1 MLAVSHLNVWFG
13 PTEVLRDVTFSVDP
27 LSIVALLGGN
37 GSGKS
42 TVVNTICGLVRPRKG
57 SIAVAGVD
65 VAGKSTDWI
74 VRHGVVQVPQ
84 GRELFPSMTVRENV
98 EMGGHSRPK
107 KECRFELERMLELF
121 PVIRAKQNQ
130 RASLLSGGEQQ
141 QVAIARA
148 LMSRPKLLLMD
159 EPTVGLSPMLIDRL
173 IETVQRLREVG
184 LTILLVEQNVGVAA
198 CLADAA
204 CVLRDGE
211 IGFTG
216 PAKDLISNEKILSS
230 YLGH

>member
-13 PTEVLRDVTFSVDP
+13 PTEVLRDVSFSVAP

-42 TVVNTICGLVRPRKG
+42 TVVNTICGLVQPSRG
-57 SIAVAGVD
+57 SIVVDGID
-65 VAGKSTDWI
+65 VAGRPTDWI
-74 VRHGVVQVPQ
+74 VSHGIVQVPQ
-84 GRELFPSMTVRENV
+84 GRELFPNLTVRENV
-98 EMGGHSRPK
+98 EMGGHSRTK
-107 KECRFELERMLELF
+107 KECRIELERILELF
-121 PVIRAKQNQ
+121 PVLNAKRNQ
-130 RASLLSGGEQQ
+130 RAMLLSGGEQQ

-148 LMSRPKLLLMD
+148 LMSRPKILLMD
-159 EPTVGLSPMLIDRL
+159 EPTVGLSPILIDRL
-173 IETVQRLREVG
+173 IDEVKRLRELG

-198 CLADAA
+198 CLADTA

-216 PAKDLISNEKILSS
+216 PAKELVSNEEVLSS